1 VTDVPARARR
11 AAARAVAG
19 WDAFFHRPEPVT
31 TLALFR
37 ILLGLLLLANWALLA
52 PEVLTWLG
60 ERGVLSGAA
69 ARRLTGEGRLDVFA
83 ALPPTDAAVLAVF
96 GATVLASVGLTVG
109 YMTRW
114 SAVVAFVGMV
124 SIHHRNT
131 LVLNSGDTLLRV
143 LTFLL
148 IFSPAGAAWSVDRWL
163 ARRGGDPAPGP
174 VLAAPWT
181 RRLIQFQVALLYVST
196 AWWKLQGAS
205 WRDGTASYYVLR
217 LVEFQRFPLPLEPLW
232 VEWLPATRLFT
243 WASLAVELALG
254 LLAWVPAVRYP
265 VLAAG
270 ACLHLGLEY
279 ALNIPLFQ
287 WLMLASLVAFV
298 PPQHLARAGA
308 WLAARAGAPARA
320 PAARGR

>member
-1 VTDVPARARR
+1 VRGVAARARR
-11 AAARAVAG
+11 AAARAADG

-52 PEVLTWLG
+52 PDVLTWLG
-60 ERGVLSGAA
+60 ERGVLSGAT

-83 ALPPTDAAVLAVF
+83 VLPSTDAAVLAVF
-96 GATVLASVGLTVG
+96 AATVLASAGLAVG
-109 YMTRW
+109 YRTRW
-114 SAVVAFVGMV
+114 SAALAFAGMV

-131 LVLNSGDTLLRV
+131 LVLNSGDTLLRA

-148 IFSPAGAAWSVDRWL
+148 VFSPAGAAWSVDRWL
-163 ARRGGDPAPGP
+163 ARRGGDAAPGP
-174 VLAAPWT
+174 VLAAPWA
-181 RRLIQFQVALLYVST
+181 RRLIQLQVAVLYVST
-196 AWWKLQGAS
+196 AWWKLQGTS
-205 WRDGTASYYVLR
+205 WRDGTASYYILR
-217 LVEFQRFPLPLEPLW
+217 LAEFQRFPLPLEPLW

-254 LLAWVPAVRYP
+254 LLAWVPAARYA

-287 WLMLASLVAFV
+287 WLMLAALVTFV
-298 PPQHLARAGA
+298 PPQDLARAGA
-308 WLAARAGAPARA
+308 WLAARARPPLRA
-320 PAARGR
+320 PATSGH